1 MRLVYFALSL
11 VIAWA
16 TDQIPP
22 ESGKDETQFYREY
35 LLSEFY
41 LEKAESELMDRR
53 HLLQLMRGF
62 KPVPNDVEEALMAST
77 ADTADVDVV
86 VADID
91 DPRGVSFSGVSR
103 KLPKSIATQENV
115 RKLTLIQNSLA
126 EAGSEAFISSVV
138 IPLYTFL
145 CEAKFLSASPE
156 HSSQDFTRD
165 WLNLFAQLH
174 YFSVLLVTHEAQDPE
189 TEQFKIL
196 SDFILD
202 VLLNPVFAGARSAA
216 IKPKMAANDFGPVTI
231 GEVTVPAEVVNG
243 GVQTLWCC
251 LTACMEYVR
260 RTTTTTTTTNAPT
273 TVDPSIAT
281 KRKQELTQYLAL
293 VNASIDEINARL
305 QKLKEAKISA
315 SEAALG
321 PAVDALRA
329 VIMEKYTGIVSAALL
344 NEEFKVDLKPTQV
357 RFLDMANSLGSFD
370 PSKYDSIVSGVQ
382 TASTLL
388 RQDLLQA
395 AIDAK

>member
-1 MRLVYFALSL
+1 MRVVYFALSAA
-11 VIAWA
+11 IAWA

-77 ADTADVDVV
+77 ADIADVDVV
-86 VADID
+86 VADNIV
-91 DPRGVSFSGVSR
+91 PRGVSFSGVSR

-115 RKLTLIQNSLA
+115 EKLSLIRNSLA
-126 EAGSEAFISSVV
+126 LAGSDEFTSSVV
-138 IPLYTFL
+138 VPLYTFL

-156 HSSQDFTRD
+156 HSSQDFIRE

-174 YFSVLLVTHEAQDPE
+174 YFSVLLVSHEAQE
-189 TEQFKIL
+189 TETDRFKVL
-196 SDFILD
+196 SDFMLD
-202 VLLNPVFAGARSAA
+202 VLLTPVIAGARSAA
-216 IKPKMAANDFGPVTI
+216 LKPKKAAANDFGPVTI

-260 RTTTTTTTTNAPT
+260 RTTTTTTTTNPPT

-293 VNASIDEINARL
+293 VNASIDEINAYL
-305 QKLKEAKISA
+305 QKLKEAKI